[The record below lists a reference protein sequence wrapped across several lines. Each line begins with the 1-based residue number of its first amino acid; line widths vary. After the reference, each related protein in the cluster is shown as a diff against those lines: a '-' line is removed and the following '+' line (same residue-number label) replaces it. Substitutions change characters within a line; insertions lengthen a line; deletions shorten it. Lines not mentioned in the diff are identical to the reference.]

1 MYLHIRKYQL
11 VNSGWRS
18 AIDLKDYE
26 TTIRQIMDAV
36 FGVDLIEVHVESRCF
51 RLTLNNANT
60 KIPHGVLVNMGK
72 KLAAN
77 LQGITCHAMRIYQVN
92 GHPDSRQLF
101 HCFDACCL

>member
-36 FGVDLIEVHVESRCF
+36 FGDDLIEVHVESRCF
-51 RLTLNNANT
+51 RLTLNNTNT
-60 KIPHGVLVNMGK
+60 KIPMVYWLIWGKNLRLIYRVLPVM
-72 KLAAN
+72 
-77 LQGITCHAMRIYQVN
+77 
-92 GHPDSRQLF
+92 P
-101 HCFDACCL
+101 